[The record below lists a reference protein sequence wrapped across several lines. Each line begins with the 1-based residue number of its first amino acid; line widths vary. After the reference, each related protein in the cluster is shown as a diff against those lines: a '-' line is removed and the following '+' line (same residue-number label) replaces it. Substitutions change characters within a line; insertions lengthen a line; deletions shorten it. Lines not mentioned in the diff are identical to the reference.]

1 MAARLFLPD
10 HRSAGAVS
18 LPVTAVAAATC
29 GETRW
34 VRAPLPWRPSKLR
47 LEVEALRSPGAIV
60 SGFMPRHIEHPA
72 DRHSAPAAV
81 NTSASPSRSAAAFT
95 SIEPGT
101 TSIRTPEAT
110 VR

>member
-1 MAARLFLPD
+1 MRIEWLQGSFSLN
-10 HRSAGAVS
+10 HRSVGAVS
-18 LPVTAVAAATC
+18 RPVTAVAAATC

-47 LEVEALRSPGAIV
+47 LDVDALRWPGASL

-72 DRHSAPAAV
+72 ERHSAPAAV
-81 NTSASPSRSAAAFT
+81 NTPARPSRSAAALT

-101 TSIRTPEAT
+101 T
-110 VR
+110 